1 MSRILITGAN
11 GFLGRNLVAYLRDR
25 HELLLVDLPTHRIT
39 NHQLEPFDT
48 SLHIEYL
55 DVTQDLHKLNNM
67 LEGVD
72 IVIHCA
78 NQARIDPSWSEYQ
91 SYYTTNISG
100 SQKFFELCQQR
111 KVKRFIYISSSS
123 VYGNNGQEIQTE
135 DGALN
140 PSNPYAVSK
149 LAAEWALRVQSQKVW
164 ITELIIVRPFTMYGP
179 CMDYSNRALMIPK
192 FLKCFV
198 AGDPL
203 LLHGDGLQERDFL
216 FSGDAVRGI
225 ELIFEQGQRDTIYN
239 LGSGKSYSVKQIAD
253 SISNKQVKTPDRLG
267 PIRRTQA
274 NISKIQQLGFEPKTD
289 VIDWITDQIA
299 IFNQHKKESK

>member
-1 MSRILITGAN
+1 M
-11 GFLGRNLVAYLRDR
+11 
-25 HELLLVDLPTHRIT
+25 DLPPHRIT
-39 NHQLEPFDT
+39 NHQLEPFDPAI
-48 SLHIEYL
+48 HVEYL
-55 DVTQDLHKLNNM
+55 DVTEDLPQLNNM

-78 NQARIDPSWSEYQ
+78 NQARIDPSWAKYQ
-91 SYYTTNISG
+91 NYYNTNISG

-135 DGALN
+135 GGPLY

-149 LAAEWALRVQSQKVW
+149 LGAEWALRVQSQKVW

-179 CMDYSNRALMIPK
+179 YMDYSNQALMIPK
-192 FLKCFV
+192 FLKCYV

-216 FSGDAVRGI
+216 FSADAVRGI
-225 ELIFEQGQRDTIYN
+225 ELIFELGQRDTIYN

-253 SISNKQVKTPDRLG
+253 SISNRQVKTPDRLG
-267 PIRRTQA
+267 PVRRTQA
-274 NISKIQQLGFEPKTD
+274 DISKIQQLGFEPKTD